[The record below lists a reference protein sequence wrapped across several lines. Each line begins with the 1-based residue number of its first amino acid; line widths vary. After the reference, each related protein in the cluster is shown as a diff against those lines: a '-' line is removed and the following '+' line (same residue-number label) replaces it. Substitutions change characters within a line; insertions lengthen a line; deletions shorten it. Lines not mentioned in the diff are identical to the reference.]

1 MIAFVD
7 HTCIN
12 QEVMAYT
19 PFKVYNM
26 SSLLELGIRLNN
38 LIPPVYNPD
47 GSLMDFN
54 DERMFD
60 QWYANY
66 LTTNNAA
73 FIEMMNIIYD
83 LYNGINVL
91 ILIGHDDYKDIIT
104 ESFAKFIQQRYGY
117 NSNMLNDY
125 NDWYY
130 MRESSFTIQG
140 IYNLDIDKERFVNMI
155 PINPNEV
162 NVDD

>member
-1 MIAFVD
+1 MIAFAD

-12 QEVMAYT
+12 QEVMSYMS
-19 PFKVYNM
+19 FKIYNM
-26 SSLLELGIRLNN
+26 SSLLELGIRVNN
-38 LIPPVYNPD
+38 LYPPLYKSD
-47 GSLMDFN
+47 GLMMDIY

-60 QWYANY
+60 QWYADY
-66 LTTNNAA
+66 LMSNNAA
-73 FIEMMNIIYD
+73 FIDMMSIVYD

-91 ILIGHDDYKDIIT
+91 ILIGKNDYKDIIT

-117 NSNMLNDY
+117 NSNMLNDSD
-125 NDWYY
+125 DWYY
-130 MRESSFTIQG
+130 MKESSFTIQG

-162 NVDD
+162 SE